1 MQIRPWHMVYVAFS
15 IRIHIC
21 VSICVALSH
30 TEAHILRFVLIKK
43 GSYLAVNGVPRFLDN
58 IGDQETVVIGLS
70 SVRCVISPLVWCP
83 EG

>member
-1 MQIRPWHMVYVAFS
+1 MQISPWHMVYVAFS
-15 IRIHIC
+15 IRIR
-21 VSICVALSH
+21 ICVALSH

-58 IGDQETVVIGLS
+58 IGDQETVIIGLS